1 MKIVLGS
8 QSVARKKI
16 LENMGYEFE
25 VLASNVDEK
34 AIRLKDPVELTLAL
48 ANAKAEALI
57 SKVGLGVLLI
67 TSDQVVLC
75 NGKILEKP
83 ENEEEVRYFMNLHA
97 LHPSETI
104 TSVVVTNTNTG
115 KRYFGTDI
123 AKIWFDNFPD
133 DVIDEYILSG
143 DPFLHAGGFD
153 HEHPLIRPYVLI
165 IDGGAESISGLPKNM
180 TEKLLKQAKEG
191 K

>member
-8 QSVARKKI
+8 QSLARKKI
-16 LENMGYEFE
+16 LEKMGYDFE
-25 VLASNVDEK
+25 ILAPNINEK

-48 ANAKAEALI
+48 ANTKADALVL
-57 SKVGLGVLLI
+57 KVGPGVLLI

-75 NGKILEKP
+75 DGKILEKP
-83 ENEEEVRYFMNLHA
+83 ENEEDIRYFMNLHKQ
-97 LHPSETI
+97 HPSETI
-104 TSVVVTNTNTG
+104 TSVVVTNTSTG
-115 KRYFGTDI
+115 KRYSGTDI
-123 AKIWFDNFPD
+123 AKIWFDNFPE
-133 DVIDEYILSG
+133 DVINEYILTG

-153 HEHPLIRPYVLI
+153 YEHPLIHPYVLI

-180 TEKLLKQAKEG
+180 TEKLLKQAREG